1 MTSTAAPPLRVA
13 LVTGGTGGIGEGVVT
28 ALTQRGFD
36 VIATDR
42 AIDPA
47 AANELKARAAADA
60 RLDFKNGC
68 VDFETPDA
76 R

>member
-1 MTSTAAPPLRVA
+1 MTSTAAPPRRVA
-13 LVTGGTGGIGEGVVT
+13 LVTDGGVVT
-28 ALTQRGFD
+28 ALTQSGFD